1 MKHERQIRKFG
12 HIVHSNRQKR
22 FVIMYIN
29 ESDADQIVSKLMG
42 LKYVMQIKGS
52 PYKTLKKNYERE
64 RHEYS

>member
-42 LKYVMQIKGS
+42 LKYVMQIEGS